1 MTTLRSYVDDVDT
14 QVEKIHRLIEGAART
29 DPELAAGMATTTK
42 LGNLQRMIDRAAAVC
57 EDVDWAVRDSLRN
70 K

>member
-1 MTTLRSYVDDVDT
+1 MTTLRAEVDEIDV
-14 QVEKIHRLIEGAART
+14 QVERIHKLVEGAARI
-29 DPELAAGMATTTK
+29 DPELAAGMATTMS
-42 LGNLQRMIDRAAAVC
+42 LGNVQRAIDRASAVC